1 MANMDGLDA
10 ESERVQELRSIC
22 CFPTHFISISC
33 SESYWVPLGSASS
46 VHSPGKKVHFVTA
59 DVGGSGV
66 LENADRRVIA
76 KPKMDTSSVLASES
90 SVFLEGQTITK
101 QAQTVLRSVGFDL
114 SFYVWLWQW
123 NDDPVRGIK
132 KILHSSDHPLFF
144 WIMGS
149 ELNPPC
155 PRKHLCRLPK
165 AEAVF
170 VVLLVAWWLD
180 CNAYFLWAVYSIA
193 NIWYLHTLFL
203 YYSKYV

>member
-1 MANMDGLDA
+1 MDGLDA

-114 SFYVWLWQW
+114 SKKWCLTMAMKWWSCEGKSKKSSIPPTIHFFVDYRVW
-123 NDDPVRGIK
+123 IE
-132 KILHSSDHPLFF
+132 SSMRL
-144 WIMGS
+144 
-149 ELNPPC
+149 
-155 PRKHLCRLPK
+155 KHLCRLPK

-170 VVLLVAWWLD
+170 VVLLAAWWLD
-180 CNAYFLWAVYSIA
+180 CNGYSFIYCIHQYRKYIYTSFL
-193 NIWYLHTLFL
+193 
-203 YYSKYV
+203 